1 MHSFSS
7 LPDWYLHESQVDAQS
22 LNRYVSELYA
32 PRFSVSQMGVSR
44 QELLYWRQKGILE
57 NPDFPSEISKQKAW
71 VKVNVFDFCWI
82 QVVIALRKLN
92 APLETIAALKTE
104 VTRQTEM
111 IFTDAF
117 VSRIITEATNQA
129 ASINPHV
136 LQHFEKAINEKLDEV
151 LSQLKS
157 TLSIFNL
164 LVLNMLSNKKP
175 YSLLVQPNGAFFVL
189 DVLNGPDST
198 MVDAYVDFIQNPF
211 VSIPLLP
218 ITKAFIT
225 NAGIKKSD
233 VKWLFNLTNAEVTL
247 LEMLQKEDVQEV
259 RVRLNNRRKGEILI
273 ETIKQLDPATFE
285 KKMMGILKKGK
296 FQDFKFSSADGH
308 LIVVEETT
316 KTKIKI

>member
-44 QELLYWRQKGILE
+44 QELLYWRQKGILD
-57 NPDFPSEISKQKAW
+57 NPDFPSEIGKQKSW

-82 QVVIALRKLN
+82 QVVVALRKLN
-92 APLETIAALKTE
+92 APLETIAALKSE

-175 YSLLVQPNGAFFVL
+175 YSLLVQPNGSFFVL
-189 DVLNGPDST
+189 DVLNGPEST

-211 VSIPLLP
+211 ISIPLLP
-218 ITKAFIT
+218 ITKVFIN
-225 NAGIKKSD
+225 NAGIKKAD
-233 VKWLFNLTNAEVTL
+233 VKWLFNLTDAEVTL
-247 LEMLQKEDVQEV
+247 LELLQKEDIQEV

-273 ETIKQLDPATFE
+273 ETIKQLDPAAFE
-285 KKMMGILKKGK
+285 KK
-296 FQDFKFSSADGH
+296 
-308 LIVVEETT
+308 
-316 KTKIKI
+316 